1 LLDLENDH
9 WYKSKLPDDWYV
21 NKILITEGL
30 KILKSEGIEKF
41 NKWFER
47 DWLPIMEKDEQNILK
62 YGTVHMAELARKE
75 GWTVNDF
82 LHEHLLARA
91 QGEAVQKE
99 IEKEKQIS

>member
-1 LLDLENDH
+1 MEMKQIKLDVDNICFCLCTFYNNGKANVMLIDSVWTDEKYRHQGYGN
-9 WYKSKLPDDWYV
+9 KLMKKV
-21 NKILITEGL
+21 I
-30 KILKSEGIEKF
+30 
-41 NKWFER
+41 
-47 DWLPIMEKDEQNILK
+47 
-62 YGTVHMAELARKE
+62 ELARKE